1 MRSQEIFALA
11 GLGQKEILL
20 ISASQVARTT
30 GLSHCTQTPGELL
43 NNPYLGPT
51 PRTLIEL
58 ICTLAKL
65 SYVQKAVNNYLIC
78 N

>member
-20 ISASQVARTT
+20 ISVSQVARTT

-43 NNPYLGPT
+43 KNPYGGWGAPISVL
-51 PRTLIEL
+51 
-58 ICTLAKL
+58 L
-65 SYVQKAVNNYLIC
+65 SKNSLV
-78 N
+78 